1 MELVIVTGMSGAGK
15 SVAANALEDIGFYCI
30 DNMPP
35 SLIKPVAQLSMRGQA
50 DLTKVAIVTDI
61 RGGKMFEELIP
72 TLKQIKSADIDYKLL
87 FLDASDE
94 KLVTR
99 YKETR
104 RRHPMS
110 LESKISVSEAVGK
123 EREMLAPLK
132 EMADYIID
140 TTMTSTST
148 FKERIT
154 SIFLGDINKGLTIQC
169 MSFGFKY
176 GCVSEADIVFDVR
189 CLKNPFYIENLRAHT
204 GLEDNVR
211 DFVMELPETKELANR
226 LLSLIDFSVPLY
238 CKEGKS
244 QLVIAIGCTGG
255 KHRSV
260 VFAEMIHK
268 HLLKQNYRAVINHRD
283 IGRE

>member
-35 SLIKPVAQLSMRGQA
+35 SLINPVAQLSMRGSS
-50 DLTKVAIVTDI
+50 DLSKVAIVTDI

-72 TLKQIKSADIDYKLL
+72 TLQEMKKSHIDFKLL
-87 FLDASDE
+87 FLDSSDE

-110 LESKISVSEAVGK
+110 LGSKISVAEAVRQ

-140 TTMTSTST
+140 TTISSTSA

-154 SIFLGDINKGLTIQC
+154 GLFLGDINKGLTVQC

-189 CLKNPFYIENLRAHT
+189 CLKNPFFVEGLRTHT
-204 GLEDNVR
+204 GLEALVR
-211 DFVMELPETKELANR
+211 DFVMDLPETKELSDR
-226 LLSLIDFSVPLY
+226 LLSLIDYAVPLY

-260 VFAEMIHK
+260 VFAEMIQN
-268 HLLKQNYRAVINHRD
+268 HLLKQNYRSVVNHRD
-283 IGRE
+283 IGKE